1 LINYK
6 HLQYFYTVA
15 TSGTVAAAAVR
26 LHVSAQA
33 ISTQLQLLE
42 GQFGEALFRKKGRVL
57 ELTDAGKTVLLY
69 AERIFDLGNELEQN
83 VRRGLFRAPET
94 LRVGVCDMIPKT
106 MAFRLLQPAH
116 DAGLAMRLVC
126 REGGFDA
133 LMLELGAHRLDL
145 VIADRGLP
153 PGTHRLTALRGHT
166 HLLGSST
173 LTVLG
178 HPDLCADRDGP
189 FPQCLKGAPFLLPGV
204 EAAVHSRL
212 QAWFELHG
220 LRPIVVGEFDDGA
233 LLNAFARAGT
243 GFIAAPTVLAAAICA
258 EYGLRRVGTV
268 DSIVEQFHAV
278 TVERRI
284 DHPAVRRI
292 LEGAGSVFASAVNVP

>member
-1 LINYK
+1 MINYK
-6 HLQYFYTVA
+6 HLQYFYMVA
-15 TSGTVAAAAVR
+15 TGGTVAAAAAR

-42 GQFGEALFRKKGRVL
+42 EQFGEDLFRKKGRVL
-57 ELTDAGKTVLLY
+57 ELTEAGKTVLLY
-69 AERIFDLGNELEQN
+69 AERIFDLGNELEQT

-106 MAFRLLQPAH
+106 MAFRLLQPAR

-126 REGGFDA
+126 REGGLDA
-133 LMLELGAHRLDL
+133 LMLELSAHRLDL

-153 PGTHRLTALRGHT
+153 AGSAIRGHT

-173 LTVLG
+173 LAVLG
-178 HPDLCADRDGP
+178 HPDLCAAWDGV
-189 FPQCLKGAPFLLPGV
+189 FPQRLAGAPFLLPGQD
-204 EAAVHSRL
+204 AAVYSQL

-220 LRPIVVGEFDDGA
+220 LRPIVAGEFDDGA

-243 GFIAAPTVLAAAICA
+243 GFIAAPGVLAQAICA
-258 EYGLRRVGTV
+258 EYGLCQVGTI
-268 DSIVEQFHAV
+268 DGIVEQFHAV
-278 TVERRI
+278 TVERRV

-292 LEGAGSVFASAVNVP
+292 LEGAGAVFTAPASAAHSPT

>member
-1 LINYK
+1 MINYK
-6 HLQYFYTVA
+6 HLQYFYVVA
-15 TSGTVAAAAVR
+15 TSGTVAAAALR

-42 GQFGEALFRKKGRVL
+42 EQFGEALFRKKGRLL
-57 ELTDAGKTVLLY
+57 ELTEAGKTVLLY
-69 AERIFDLGNELEQN
+69 AERIFDLGNELEQT

-94 LRVGVCDMIPKT
+94 LRVGVCDVIPKT
-106 MAFRLLQPAH
+106 MAFRLLQPAR

-126 REGGFDA
+126 REGGLDA
-133 LMLELGAHRLDL
+133 LMLELSAHRLDL

-153 PGTHRLTALRGHT
+153 PGSAIRGHT

-173 LTVLG
+173 LAVLG
-178 HPDLCADRDGP
+178 HPELCAAWDGP
-189 FPQCLKGAPFLLPGV
+189 FPARLTGAPFLLPGTD
-204 EAAVHSRL
+204 AVVYSRL

-220 LRPIVVGEFDDGA
+220 LRPIVAGEFDDGA

-243 GFIAAPTVLAAAICA
+243 GFIASPSVLADAVCA
-258 EYGLRRVGTV
+258 EYGLRQVGTI

-278 TVERRI
+278 TVERRV

-292 LEGAGSVFASAVNVP
+292 LDGAGAVFRAG

>member
-15 TSGTVAAAAVR
+15 TSGTVSAAAMR

-42 GQFGEALFRKKGRVL
+42 DQFGEALFRKKGRVL

-126 REGGFDA
+126 REGGFNA
-133 LMLELGAHRLDL
+133 LMQELGAHRLDL

-153 PGTHRLTALRGHT
+153 PGSALRGHT
-166 HLLGSST
+166 HLLGSSM

-178 HPDLCADRDGP
+178 HPDLCASRDGP
-189 FPQCLKGAPFLLPGV
+189 FPQSLKGAPFLLPGV

-258 EYGLRRVGTV
+258 EYGLCPVGTI

-292 LEGAGSVFASAVNVP
+292 LEGAGGVFASAVNVQ

>member
-6 HLQYFYTVA
+6 HLQYFYVVA
-15 TSGTVAAAAVR
+15 TSGTVAAAALR

-33 ISTQLQLLE
+33 ISTQVQLLE
-42 GQFGEALFRKKGRVL
+42 DQFGEALFRKKGRLL
-57 ELTDAGKTVLLY
+57 ELTEAGKTVLLY
-69 AERIFDLGNELEQN
+69 AERIFDLGNELEQS

-94 LRVGVCDMIPKT
+94 LRVGVCDVIPKT
-106 MAFRLLQPAH
+106 MAFRLLQPAR

-126 REGGFDA
+126 REGGLDA
-133 LMLELGAHRLDL
+133 LMLELSAHRLDL

-153 PGTHRLTALRGHT
+153 PGSAIRGHT

-173 LTVLG
+173 LAVLG
-178 HPDLCADRDGP
+178 HPDLCAAWDGA
-189 FPQCLKGAPFLLPGV
+189 FPQRLTGAPFLLPGLD
-204 EAAVHSRL
+204 AAVYSQL

-220 LRPIVVGEFDDGA
+220 LRPIVAGEFDDGA

-243 GFIAAPTVLAAAICA
+243 GFIAAPSVLAEAICL
-258 EYGLRRVGTV
+258 EYGLEQIGTIAA
-268 DSIVEQFHAV
+268 IVEQFHAV

-292 LEGAGSVFASAVNVP
+292 LEGAGAVFGGAAVSD

>member
-1 LINYK
+1 MINYK

-15 TSGTVAAAAVR
+15 TSGTVAAAAAR

-42 GQFGEALFRKKGRVL
+42 DQFGEALFRKKGRLL
-57 ELTDAGKTVLLY
+57 ELTEAGKTVLLY

-106 MAFRLLQPAH
+106 MAFRLLQPAQ

-153 PGTHRLTALRGHT
+153 PGTHRLNALRGHT

-178 HPDLCADRDGP
+178 HPELCAAWDGP
-189 FPQCLKGAPFLLPGV
+189 FPQRLTGAPFLLPGL
-204 EAAVHSRL
+204 EAAVHSQL

-243 GFIAAPTVLAAAICA
+243 GFIAAPSVLAPAICA
-258 EYGLRRVGTV
+258 EYGLTPVGTI
-268 DSIVEQFHAV
+268 DAIVEQFHAV
-278 TVERRI
+278 TVERRL

-292 LEGAGSVFASAVNVP
+292 LEGAGAVFASAANMP

>member
-1 LINYK
+1 MINYK

-15 TSGTVAAAAVR
+15 TSGTVAAAAAR

-42 GQFGEALFRKKGRVL
+42 DQFGEALFRKKGRVL

-153 PGTHRLTALRGHT
+153 PGSPLRGHT

-178 HPDLCADRDGP
+178 HPDLCAARDGL

-212 QAWFELHG
+212 QAWFERHG

-258 EYGLRRVGTV
+258 EYGLRPLGTV

-292 LEGAGSVFASAVNVP
+292 LEGAGSVFASAVNLP

>member
-15 TSGTVAAAAVR
+15 TSGTVAAAAAR

-42 GQFGEALFRKKGRVL
+42 DQFGEALFRKKGRLL

-153 PGTHRLTALRGHT
+153 PGSTLRGHT

-178 HPDLCADRDGP
+178 HPDLCAAWDGP
-189 FPQCLKGAPFLLPGV
+189 FPQRLKGAPFLLPGL
-204 EAAVHSRL
+204 EAAVHSQL
-212 QAWFELHG
+212 QAWFELQG

-243 GFIAAPTVLAAAICA
+243 GFIAAPTVLAAAICD
-258 EYGLRRVGTV
+258 EYGLTPVGSV
-268 DSIVEQFHAV
+268 DAIVEQFHAV

-292 LEGAGSVFASAVNVP
+292 LEGAGAVFASAVNMQ

>member
-6 HLQYFYTVA
+6 HLQYFYVVA
-15 TSGTVAAAAVR
+15 TAGTVAAAALR

-42 GQFGEALFRKKGRVL
+42 EQFGEALFRKKGRLL
-57 ELTDAGKTVLLY
+57 EMTEAGKTVLLY

-106 MAFRLLQPAH
+106 MAFRLLQPAR

-126 REGGFDA
+126 REGGFDT
-133 LMLELGAHRLDL
+133 LMQELGAHRIDL

-153 PGTHRLTALRGHT
+153 PGAHRGQAVRGYS
-166 HLLGSST
+166 HLLGTST

-178 HPDLCADRDGP
+178 HPQLCAAWAGD
-189 FPQCLKGAPFLLPGV
+189 FPQCLTGAPFLLPGV
-204 EAAVHSRL
+204 EAVVYSQL
-212 QAWFELHG
+212 QAWFDLQD

-233 LLNAFARAGT
+233 LLKSFARAGT
-243 GFIAAPTVLAAAICA
+243 GFVAAPTVLASAICA
-258 EYGLRRVGTV
+258 EYGLAPVGTI
-268 DSIVEQFHAV
+268 DAIVEQFHAV

-292 LEGAGSVFASAVNVP
+292 LAGAGAVFA

>member
-1 LINYK
+1 MINYK

-15 TSGTVAAAAVR
+15 TSGTVAAAAAR

-42 GQFGEALFRKKGRVL
+42 DQFGEALFRKKGRVL

-126 REGGFDA
+126 REGGFNA
-133 LMLELGAHRLDL
+133 LMQELGAHRLDL

-153 PGTHRLTALRGHT
+153 PGSALRGHT
-166 HLLGSST
+166 HLLGSSM

-178 HPDLCADRDGP
+178 HPDLCASRDGP
-189 FPQCLKGAPFLLPGV
+189 FPQSLKGAPFLLPGV

-258 EYGLRRVGTV
+258 EYGLCPVGTI

-292 LEGAGSVFASAVNVP
+292 LEGAGGVFASAVNVQ

>member
-1 LINYK
+1 MINYK

-15 TSGTVAAAAVR
+15 TSGTVAAAAAR

-42 GQFGEALFRKKGRVL
+42 EQFGEALFRKKGRVL

-126 REGGFDA
+126 REGGFNA
-133 LMLELGAHRLDL
+133 LMQELGAHRLDL

-153 PGTHRLTALRGHT
+153 PGSALRGHT
-166 HLLGSST
+166 HLLGSSM

-178 HPDLCADRDGP
+178 HPDLCASRDGP
-189 FPQCLKGAPFLLPGV
+189 FPQSLKGAPFLLPGV

-258 EYGLRRVGTV
+258 EYGLCPVGTI

-292 LEGAGSVFASAVNVP
+292 LEGAGGVFASAVNVQ

>member
-1 LINYK
+1 MINYK

-15 TSGTVAAAAVR
+15 TSGTVSAAAMR

-42 GQFGEALFRKKGRVL
+42 DQFGEALFRKKGRVL

-116 DAGLAMRLVC
+116 DAGLGMRLVC
-126 REGGFDA
+126 REGGFNA
-133 LMLELGAHRLDL
+133 LMQELGAHRLDL

-153 PGTHRLTALRGHT
+153 PGSALRGHT
-166 HLLGSST
+166 HLLGSSM

-178 HPDLCADRDGP
+178 HPDLCASRDGP
-189 FPQCLKGAPFLLPGV
+189 FPQSLKGAPFLLPGV

-258 EYGLRRVGTV
+258 EYGLCPVGTI

-292 LEGAGSVFASAVNVP
+292 LEGAGGVFASAVNVQ

>member
-15 TSGTVAAAAVR
+15 TTGTVAAAAAR

-42 GQFGEALFRKKGRVL
+42 EQFGEALFRKKGRLL

-106 MAFRLLQPAH
+106 MAFRLLRPAH

-153 PGTHRLTALRGHT
+153 PGSTLRGHT

-178 HPDLCADRDGP
+178 RPDLCAAWDGP
-189 FPQCLKGAPFLLPGV
+189 FPQRLKGSPFLLPGL
-204 EAAVHSRL
+204 EAAVHSPL
-212 QAWFELHG
+212 QAWFDLHG

-243 GFIAAPTVLAAAICA
+243 GFIAAPSVLAPDICA
-258 EYGLRRVGTV
+258 EYGLAPVGTI
-268 DSIVEQFHAV
+268 DAIVEQFHAV

-292 LEGAGSVFASAVNVP
+292 LEGAGVVFAGAPSVP

>member
-6 HLQYFYTVA
+6 HLQYFYVVA
-15 TSGTVAAAAVR
+15 TAGTVAAAAAR

-42 GQFGEALFRKKGRVL
+42 EQFGEDLFRKKGRVL
-57 ELTDAGKTVLLY
+57 ELTEAGKTVLLY
-69 AERIFDLGNELEQN
+69 AERIFDLGNELEQT

-106 MAFRLLQPAH
+106 MAFRLLQPAR

-126 REGGFDA
+126 REGGLDA

-153 PGTHRLTALRGHT
+153 SGSAIRGHT

-173 LTVLG
+173 LAVLG
-178 HPDLCADRDGP
+178 HPDLCAAWEGV
-189 FPQCLKGAPFLLPGV
+189 FPQRLAGAPFLLPGQD
-204 EAAVHSRL
+204 AAVYSQL

-220 LRPIVVGEFDDGA
+220 LRPIVAGEFDDGA

-243 GFIAAPTVLAAAICA
+243 GFIAAPSVLAQAICA
-258 EYGLRRVGTV
+258 EYGLRQVGTI
-268 DSIVEQFHAV
+268 DGIVEQFHAV
-278 TVERRI
+278 TVARRV

-292 LEGAGSVFASAVNVP
+292 LEGAGAVFTAPASSRAAS

>member
-126 REGGFDA
+126 REGGFNA
-133 LMLELGAHRLDL
+133 LMQELGAHRLDL

-153 PGTHRLTALRGHT
+153 PGSALRGHT
-166 HLLGSST
+166 HLLGSSM

-178 HPDLCADRDGP
+178 HPDLCASRDGP
-189 FPQCLKGAPFLLPGV
+189 FPQSLKGAPFLLPGV

-292 LEGAGSVFASAVNVP
+292 LEGAGSVFANAVNVP

>member
-1 LINYK
+1 MINYK

-42 GQFGEALFRKKGRVL
+42 DQFGEALFRKKGRLL
-57 ELTDAGKTVLLY
+57 ELTEAGKTVLLY

-153 PGTHRLTALRGHT
+153 PGSTLRGHT

-178 HPDLCADRDGP
+178 HPDLCAAWDGP
-189 FPQCLKGAPFLLPGV
+189 FPQRLKGAPFLLPGL
-204 EAAVHSRL
+204 EAAVHSQL
-212 QAWFELHG
+212 QAWFELQG

-243 GFIAAPTVLAAAICA
+243 GFIAAPTVLAAAICD
-258 EYGLRRVGTV
+258 EYGLMPVGTV
-268 DSIVEQFHAV
+268 DAIVEQFHAV

-292 LEGAGSVFASAVNVP
+292 LAGAGAVFASAVNMQ

>member
-6 HLQYFYTVA
+6 HLQYFYMVA
-15 TSGTVAAAAVR
+15 TSGTVAAAALR

-42 GQFGEALFRKKGRVL
+42 DQFGEDLFRKKGRLL
-57 ELTDAGKTVLLY
+57 ELTEAGKTVLLY
-69 AERIFDLGNELEQN
+69 AERIFDLGNELEQT

-94 LRVGVCDMIPKT
+94 LRVGVCDMIPKA
-106 MAFRLLQPAH
+106 MAFRLLQPARE
-116 DAGLAMRLVC
+116 AGLAMRLVC

-133 LMLELGAHRLDL
+133 LMLELSAHRLDM

-153 PGTHRLTALRGHT
+153 AGGAIRGHT

-173 LTVLG
+173 LAVLG
-178 HPDLCADRDGP
+178 HPDLCAAWDGP
-189 FPQCLKGAPFLLPGV
+189 FPQRLKGAPFLLPGQD
-204 EAAVHSRL
+204 AAVYSQL

-220 LRPIVVGEFDDGA
+220 LRPIVAGEFDDGA
-233 LLNAFARAGT
+233 LLKAFARAGT
-243 GFIAAPTVLAAAICA
+243 GFVAAPGVLADAICA
-258 EYGLRRVGTV
+258 EYGLRQVGAL
-268 DSIVEQFHAV
+268 DGIVEQFHAV
-278 TVERRI
+278 TVERRV

-292 LEGAGSVFASAVNVP
+292 LDGAGAVFRAAAPAPA

>member
-1 LINYK
+1 MINYK
-6 HLQYFYTVA
+6 HLQYFYMVA

-42 GQFGEALFRKKGRVL
+42 DQFGEALFRKKGRVL

-126 REGGFDA
+126 REGGLDA

-153 PGTHRLTALRGHT
+153 PGSAMRGHT

-178 HPDLCADRDGP
+178 HPDLCAAWDGP
-189 FPQCLKGAPFLLPGV
+189 FPQRLAGAPFLLPGQD
-204 EAAVHSRL
+204 AAVYSQL

-220 LRPIVVGEFDDGA
+220 LRPIVAGEFDDGA

-243 GFIAAPTVLAAAICA
+243 GFIAAPDVLADAICA
-258 EYGLRRVGTV
+258 EYGLRQVGTI
-268 DSIVEQFHAV
+268 DGIVEQFLAV
-278 TVERRI
+278 TVERRV

-292 LEGAGSVFASAVNVP
+292 LEGAGAVFRAPASGTRSPT